1 MKKMVLHTLLRNIF
15 CKYLKS
21 NYQLILL
28 VAFFYRLIKH
38 NVSDNIIL
46 ISYGIKEGSLYQ
58 TFYTILLSTRFLSLI
73 LLGIVVLAFGL
84 APFSSSSTENKRSAI
99 INKHYNDNFK
109 K

>member
-1 MKKMVLHTLLRNIF
+1 MSDILHYI
-15 CKYLKS
+15 
-21 NYQLILL
+21 
-28 VAFFYRLIKH
+28 AEHPFY
-38 NVSDNIIL
+38 
-46 ISYGIKEGSLYQ
+46 SL
-58 TFYTILLSTRFLSLI
+58 F

>member
-1 MKKMVLHTLLRNIF
+1 MVLKGIPM
-15 CKYLKS
+15 S
-21 NYQLILL
+21 DILYYI
-28 VAFFYRLIKH
+28 AEHPFY
-38 NVSDNIIL
+38 
-46 ISYGIKEGSLYQ
+46 SL
-58 TFYTILLSTRFLSLI
+58 F

>member
-1 MKKMVLHTLLRNIF
+1 MSDILHYI
-15 CKYLKS
+15 
-21 NYQLILL
+21 IEHP
-28 VAFFYRLIKH
+28 FFI
-38 NVSDNIIL
+38 
-46 ISYGIKEGSLYQ
+46 
-58 TFYTILLSTRFLSLI
+58 LI